1 VQTSS
6 HKSQSH
12 NYNPS
17 VDLDPANMSALM
29 EAKVKSVLSGDTL
42 ILQNKNKQERT
53 LSLAF
58 INAPRLNNDEPGSF
72 QSRDFIRKLC
82 VGKSVRFSVL
92 YTIPQKTG
100 GASRDYGIVTLQNGQ
115 LLPDAIV
122 SEGWAK
128 LRDNADR
135 NAENPQSTELLERLN
150 ALEAHARADEKG
162 LWGEQPQE
170 IQNARELP
178 DTKAFAEQYNGQPID
193 AIVER
198 VLSGDRLICR
208 LMVTPTNH
216 VQTTVL
222 VAGIKAPA
230 TARKNPS
237 DGTSQPAE
245 PWGNES
251 QQFVE
256 ERVLQRGVS
265 VRILGLSPN
274 SLLVGEV
281 RHPVGNIAEF
291 LLSQGLA
298 RCVDHHST
306 WLGAEM
312 GKLRQAERSARE
324 RQQGLFTNNVAQK
337 KTSGGEI
344 EAVVSRV
351 FSADTLY
358 IRNKN
363 GVEKRV
369 NLSSVRQPKPT
380 DAKQSPFGAE
390 AKELLRKRLI
400 GKHVKVVIDGKRP
413 ATEGYDEREM
423 ATVSYNGKNV
433 GLMMVESGYCSV
445 IRHRMDDTDR
455 SPIYD
460 ELLAAEETAQK
471 EGKGMWNHKAPKPQQ
486 YVDHSENLEKA
497 KRQMSLLSR
506 QKRVPAVVD
515 FVKSGSR
522 FTILIPR
529 ENSKLTFVL
538 GGIRAPRSARN
549 ANDTAEPFGQEA
561 HDFASKRCLQ
571 RDVEIDVEDN
581 DKVGGFIGTLYVNRE
596 NFAKLL
602 VEEGLASVHAYSAE
616 KTGNAAELFAAE
628 QKAKDGRK
636 GMWHSWDPSQDAAE
650 NGDNYDEAPTD
661 TNGNGDAALP
671 TPKRDYKDVTIT
683 HVDPTTARLK
693 LQLLG
698 SGKVNLDS
706 MMKDFASFNLQP
718 GNSQPLPGPP
728 KAGDVVSAKFTQDG
742 QWYRARVR
750 RNDRDAKTSEVV
762 YIDYG
767 NSESQPWSALRVL
780 NTERFGVQ
788 KLRAQAVDAALSFV
802 QFPTSPEYLA
812 DSVAFLHE
820 IAVDRQ
826 LVANV
831 DFTDARDNNL
841 LWVTLLDP
849 AAKNQTDSLNAEVIS
864 EGLAMVPKK
873 LKPFERA
880 NGALLQDLKQ
890 REASAK
896 GERRGMWEYGD
907 LTED

>member
-1 VQTSS
+1 
-6 HKSQSH
+6 
-12 NYNPS
+12 
-17 VDLDPANMSALM
+17 MSAPQM

-82 VGKSVRFSVL
+82 VGKFVRFSVL
-92 YTIPQKTG
+92 YSIPQKSG
-100 GASRDYGIVTLQNGQ
+100 GAPRDYGIVLLQNGQ

-128 LRDNADR
+128 LRDDADR
-135 NAENPQSTELLERLN
+135 KAESPQATELLERLE

-162 LWGEQPQE
+162 LWASKLPE
-170 IQNARELP
+170 IQNAREMP
-178 DTKAFAEQYNGQPID
+178 DTKAFSETHKGQPID

-208 LMVTPTNH
+208 LMVTPTQH
-216 VQTTVL
+216 IQTTVL
-222 VAGIKAPA
+222 VAGIKAPT
-230 TARKNPS
+230 TARTNPS
-237 DGTSQPAE
+237 DGTTQPAE

-251 QQFVE
+251 QSFVE
-256 ERVLQRGVS
+256 DRILQRGVS
-265 VRILGLSPN
+265 VRILGISPN
-274 SLLVGEV
+274 QLLVGEV

-291 LLSQGLA
+291 LLKEGLA

-324 RQQGLFTNNVAQK
+324 RQAGVFTNNVTQK
-337 KTSGGEI
+337 KATGGEI
-344 EAVVSRV
+344 DAVVSRV
-351 FSADTLY
+351 FSADTLFV
-358 IRNKN
+358 RNKA
-363 GVEKRV
+363 GAEKRI

-380 DAKQSPFGAE
+380 DPKQSPFGAE
-390 AKELLRKRLI
+390 AKDLLRKRLI

-460 ELLAAEETAQK
+460 ELLAAEEAAQK
-471 EGKGMWNHKAPKPQQ
+471 EGKGMWNPKSPKPQT
-486 YVDHSENLEKA
+486 YVDHSESLEKA

-506 QKRVPAVVD
+506 QKRVPAIVD

-538 GGIRAPRSARN
+538 GGIRAPRSARGPQ
-549 ANDTAEPFGQEA
+549 DTAEPFGQEA
-561 HDFASKRCLQ
+561 HDFAIKRCMQ
-571 RDVEIDVEDN
+571 RDVEVDVEDN

-628 QKAKDGRK
+628 QKAKDLRK
-636 GMWHSWDPSQDAAE
+636 GLWQNWDPSQDAAE
-650 NGDNYDEAPTD
+650 NGDDYDDTPAAEPT
-661 TNGNGDAALP
+661 NGDAATP
-671 TPKRDYKDVTIT
+671 PKRDYKDVTVT

-698 SGKVNLDS
+698 SSKSSLDTL
-706 MMKDFASFNLQP
+706 MKDFASFHLSP
-718 GNSQPLPGPP
+718 GSSQPLPGPP
-728 KAGDVVSAKFTQDG
+728 KAGDIVSAKFTQDG

-767 NSESQPWSALRVL
+767 NSETQPWSALRVL
-780 NTERFGVQ
+780 AAEKFGVQ
-788 KLRAQAVDAALSFV
+788 RLRAQAVDAALSFA
-802 QFPTSPEYLA
+802 QFPTTNPEYLA
-812 DSVAFLHE
+812 DSVSFLNDL
-820 IAVDRQ
+820 ALDRA

-831 DFTDARDNNL
+831 DFNDTRENL
-841 LWVTLLDP
+841 MWVTLLDP
-849 AAKNQTDSLNAEVIS
+849 QARNQSESLNAEVVG

-873 LKPFERA
+873 LKAFERGNA
-880 NGALLQDLKQ
+880 SVLQDLKE
-890 REASAK
+890 RERVAK
-896 GERRGMWEYGD
+896 EERRGMWEYGD